1 MPMHNTLKMEQIE
14 CERANE
20 IREIIKTVYDAL
32 KVKGYNPVNQLVG
45 YIQSGDPTY
54 ITKYN
59 NARSLIA
66 KVENDEIIEELVK
79 AYIADF

>member
-1 MPMHNTLKMEQIE
+1 MHNTVKMEQIE
-14 CERANE
+14 YERANE

-54 ITKYN
+54 ITNYN

-79 AYIADF
+79 AYITKF

>member
-1 MPMHNTLKMEQIE
+1 MPMHNTVKMEQIE
-14 CERANE
+14 YERANE

-54 ITKYN
+54 ITNYN

-79 AYIADF
+79 AYITKF

>member
-1 MPMHNTLKMEQIE
+1 MALHETLKLDPIE
-14 CERANE
+14 IERVNE

-54 ITKYN
+54 ITNYN

-66 KVENDEIIEELVK
+66 KVESDEILEEIVK